1 MDSFSLKK
9 QDYVVRIAGFMLEQG
24 ISACSL
30 KKMAEAASTSDR
42 MLMHYFK
49 DKDEIMLLALSHI
62 SQEMM
67 ALLMSNPNLRLSFEA
82 FIPFLLESIEN
93 EHFKPYFDIWFELI
107 HLASVQSIPYASVAK
122 EIGDTYWQW
131 LIRTNIVD
139 SEEWL
144 EEKTALLFA
153 FVEGLVLLNKMGM
166 HDKGKL
172 AATAMLQLI
181 AKRT

>member
-9 QDYVVRIAGFMLEQG
+9 QDYVVRIAGYMLTHG

-62 SQEMM
+62 SQDMI
-67 ALLMSNPNLRLSFEA
+67 ALLNSNPDLRLRFEA
-82 FIPFLLESIEN
+82 FIPFLLESIES
-93 EHFKPYFDIWFELI
+93 EYFKPYFDIWFELI
-107 HLASVQSIPYASVAK
+107 HLASVQPVPYAAMAK
-122 EIGDTYWQW
+122 KIGDTYWEW
-131 LIRTNIVD
+131 LIKTNRVE
-139 SEEWL
+139 SEEQL
-144 EEKTALLFA
+144 EEKTALIFA

-166 HDKGKL
+166 QDQGKL
-172 AATAMLQLI
+172 AASAMLQWI